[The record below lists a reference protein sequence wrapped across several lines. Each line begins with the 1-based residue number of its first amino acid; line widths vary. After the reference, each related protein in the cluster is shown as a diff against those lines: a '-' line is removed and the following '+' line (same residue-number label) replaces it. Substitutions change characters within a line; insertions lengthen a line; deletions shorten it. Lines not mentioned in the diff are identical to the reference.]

1 MRNFCIKLVVVALTV
16 FVMVQG
22 CSTTRNSVKDHAA
35 LTQTTWQLIE
45 MEGSD
50 FENMTKIWLKFEN
63 GDEKKVSGYAA
74 CNRFFGAYEVT
85 DHNLKFG
92 NLASTKMFCP
102 EMELE
107 SSFLKSL
114 ENIDRFEI
122 SDSRLNLFYEKEKNL
137 VFQPKINDDR

>member
-1 MRNFCIKLVVVALTV
+1 MKDIYMKFVVVALTV
-16 FVMVQG
+16 FIMAQG
-22 CSTTRNSVKDHAA
+22 CNTTRNSVKDQDI
-35 LTQTTWQLIE
+35 LVQTTWQLIE

-50 FENMTKIWLKFEN
+50 FENMTKVWLNFEN

-74 CNRFFGAYEVT
+74 CNSFFGAYEVT

-107 SSFLKSL
+107 TSFLKRL
-114 ENIDRFEI
+114 EDIDRFEI
-122 SDSRLNLFYEKEKNL
+122 SDSRLNLFYEKEKTL
-137 VFQPKINDDR
+137 VFQPTIIND